1 MLTVVSSVQAKKTK
15 QRVPTGRIPH
25 AGFGLSGI
33 RPLAFRRSG
42 YVQQGFHSLD
52 FVQ

>member
-15 QRVPTGRIPH
+15 RVPTGRIPH